1 MANNDD
7 NNIKKDTTQ
16 PEAPTTETPIADAP
30 VEQTQQPDYKALF
43 LRTTADLQ
51 NFKRRTER
59 ERSEWATLI
68 HIDVIEKMIPILD
81 DLERALSNTGQ
92 QTTPETIAWLEG
104 FQLIAKNFK
113 KTLTGLGVEEIS
125 TAGLFNPELHEALM
139 QVTSPEHRS
148 GEIVQEFRKGYTLKG
163 KVLRHAQVSV
173 AS

>member
-1 MANNDD
+1 MTKHDD
-7 NNIKKDTTQ
+7 NNNKKDTAQ
-16 PEAPTTETPIADAP
+16 SIAPNAETP
-30 VEQTQQPDYKALF
+30 VEQAQQPDYKELF
-43 LRTTADLQ
+43 LRVTADLQ

-68 HIDVIEKMIPILD
+68 QIDVIEKIIPILD
-81 DLERALSNTGQ
+81 DLERALANARQ
-92 QTTPETIAWLEG
+92 QSLPETTSWLEG

-113 KTLTGLGVEEIS
+113 KDLTELGVEEIS
-125 TAGLFNPELHEALM
+125 TSGLFNPELHEALM
-139 QVTSPEHRS
+139 QVTSSDHRS